1 MSRKLNTIQIN
12 IHLLFVFIY
21 VILGLCILNEIYFY
35 KEKIL
40 DSIRLICI
48 VIIFLCMLYI
58 RLQKNVIE
66 DVKESTTSKTIQS
79 ITERSSQ
86 PPPTIEPY
94 EEDEIYSTT
103 KLIVFQNKTSLRY
116 VMQSLCVIN
125 LFLLTL
131 FILSTFVTMF
141 TNGKRKYSLLVFQDL
156 IPNRCC
162 RQFRIKILS
171 FFPLFGFI
179 VAGVCLMINYP
190 EVSNYL
196 SFSLLSFP
204 IVFTILYYVSKPQ
217 YDKFIRN
224 CPVDSIY
231 KLQQSSTA
239 KIDNNKPLIKMLT
252 NPTTD
257 SLI

>member
-1 MSRKLNTIQIN
+1 MSRKLNTVQIN
-12 IHLLFVFIY
+12 IHLLFIFIY

-35 KEKIL
+35 NEKIL
-40 DSIRLICI
+40 DSTRFICI
-48 VIIFLCMLYI
+48 VMIFLCMLYI

-66 DVKESTTSKTIQS
+66 DVKESITRKTIQS

-86 PPPTIEPY
+86 PPSIEPY
-94 EEDEIYSTT
+94 EQDEISSTT

-141 TNGKRKYSLLVFQDL
+141 TDGKRKYSLLVFQDL

-196 SFSLLSFP
+196 SFCLLSFP

-224 CPVDSIY
+224 CPVDVKY
-231 KLQQSSTA
+231 ELQ
-239 KIDNNKPLIKMLT
+239 KIVNKHSIKMLT
-252 NPTTD
+252 NTTTN
-257 SLI
+257 SLV

>member
-35 KEKIL
+35 NEKIL

-86 PPPTIEPY
+86 PPSIEPY
-94 EEDEIYSTT
+94 EHDEIYSKT

-141 TNGKRKYSLLVFQDL
+141 TDGKRKYSLLVFQDL
-156 IPNRCC
+156 IPN
-162 RQFRIKILS
+162 KIL
-171 FFPLFGFI
+171 
-179 VAGVCLMINYP
+179 V
-190 EVSNYL
+190 
-196 SFSLLSFP
+196 
-204 IVFTILYYVSKPQ
+204 
-217 YDKFIRN
+217 
-224 CPVDSIY
+224 
-231 KLQQSSTA
+231 
-239 KIDNNKPLIKMLT
+239 
-252 NPTTD
+252 
-257 SLI
+257 